1 MSVRVVFLGFLGQEV
16 CRWEGSLIINKPVWY
31 AEVFFVCV
39 CVCGL
44 LFREKHLSNFILHAS
59 IRHLLFSLTV
69 RTVRAAVFN
78 SDPDNGISEPRLCI
92 MFTLKWADNAG
103 FRSCRSKC
111 VNSHV
116 FNRLPRGDREEI
128 SDAYSARDESSD
140 YPVCWSPLIQPHA
153 HACAPG
159 ACASRTR
166 VWKWLEKTV
175 HFEGALIRLSM
186 IKKKL
191 EGGEVA
197 VFERSSANS
206 QFQVRDCTQI
216 TWGVRKEGGE
226 SEIRS
231 RGEAISQP

>member
-1 MSVRVVFLGFLGQEV
+1 MLRS
-16 CRWEGSLIINKPVWY
+16 
-31 AEVFFVCV
+31 FFCV

-186 IKKKL
+186 IKKKKTR
-191 EGGEVA
+191 GG
-197 VFERSSANS
+197 RSCCVRAEQCEFSVSGQGLYANYLRG
-206 QFQVRDCTQI
+206 QKR
-216 TWGVRKEGGE
+216 GRRKWDKEQG
-226 SEIRS
+226 
-231 RGEAISQP
+231 RGFNLFLSLNVGYVWYQLCYCSI